1 MTPCRPRALRIGG
14 REWRVRYRKQSSLGD
29 AYGLTHYDK
38 GAIDIATGMSPFDT
52 RDTVLHEA
60 MHAILAQQGRTTFGS
75 DEEELYV
82 RALAT
87 GLMGV
92 LQDNP
97 EFAQWLIEPLSRHES
112 N

>member
-1 MTPCRPRALRIGG
+1 MTPRRPRALRIGG
-14 REWRVRYRKQSSLGD
+14 REWRIRFRKLASMGD

-38 GAIDIATGMSPFDT
+38 GLLDIANGQAPFDT

-60 MHAILAQQGRTTFGS
+60 MHAILAQQGRTSFGS
-75 DEEELYV
+75 EEEELYV

-97 EFAQWLIEPLSRHES
+97 EFAKWLIQPLTKTSP
-112 N
+112 

>member
-1 MTPCRPRALRIGG
+1 MTARAPKSLRIGG
-14 REWRVRYRKQSSLGD
+14 REWRIRFRRLSSLGD

-38 GAIDIATGMSPFDT
+38 GLLDVASGLGSFDT
-52 RDTVLHEA
+52 RDTLLHEA
-60 MHAILAQQGRTTFGS
+60 MHAILAQQGRTTFGNE
-75 DEEELYV
+75 DEELYV

-97 EFAQWLIEPLSRHES
+97 DFAQWLIQPISKKAE
-112 N
+112 